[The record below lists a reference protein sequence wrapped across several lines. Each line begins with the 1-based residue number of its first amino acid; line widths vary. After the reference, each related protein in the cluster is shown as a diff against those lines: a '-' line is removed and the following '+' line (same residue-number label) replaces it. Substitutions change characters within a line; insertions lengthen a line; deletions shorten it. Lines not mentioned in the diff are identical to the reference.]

1 MSSIPYAPR
10 TVGIAA
16 AIITVTI
23 WTSFIVV
30 ARYMA
35 LKSLTPFDIVFC
47 RIVGASLVLIPW
59 GIYLV
64 KAQRKTN
71 PQSKSWLG
79 ISPVSMRI
87 TVVVGLFG
95 GVGYSMLAYSGFLFA
110 PASHASVLLPGTLPL
125 STAILSVLLLNE
137 KLSKQRVLGL
147 VIIMLGGIL
156 VGGMSIW
163 TSFQQGGEIWKGDAL
178 FVTAST
184 CWAMYTVQ
192 CRKHALGAVPATVA
206 VITFCALFYLPAYA
220 LAAVT
225 GLITSKLLTAPLWEI
240 LFQGIWQGM
249 GSVVISG
256 ISFTKMV
263 QYFGPIRS
271 TMITAVVPGL
281 SALSAV
287 IFLSEPLYWALLAG
301 LAMVTL
307 GLLVG
312 VRASA
317 R

>member
-35 LKSLTPFDIVFC
+35 LKSLTPFDIVFY

-147 VIIMLGGIL
+147 IIIMLGGIL

-287 IFLSEPLYWALLAG
+287 IFLGEPLYWALLAG

>member
-1 MSSIPYAPR
+1 
-10 TVGIAA
+10 
-16 AIITVTI
+16 
-23 WTSFIVV
+23 
-30 ARYMA
+30 MA

-64 KAQRKTN
+64 RQQKVKA
-71 PQSKSWLG
+71 PDSKSWLG
-79 ISPVSMRI
+79 VSPVSMRI
-87 TVVVGLFG
+87 TLIVGLFG
-95 GVGYSMLAYSGFLFA
+95 GIGYSMLAYSGFLFA
-110 PASHASVLLPGTLPL
+110 PAAHASVLLPGTLPL
-125 STAILSVLLLNE
+125 STALLSVLLLNE
-137 KLSKQRVLGL
+137 KLSNQRVLGL
-147 VIIMLGGIL
+147 TIIMLGGML
-156 VGGMSIW
+156 VGGTSIW
-163 TSFQQGGEIWKGDAL
+163 TSFQQGGDVWKGDAL

-206 VITFCALFYLPAYA
+206 VITFCALFYLPAYL
-220 LAAVT
+220 LAIVT
-225 GLITSKLLTAPLWEI
+225 GLVNSKLLSAPLWEI
-240 LFQGIWQGM
+240 LFQGVWQGM

-281 SALSAV
+281 SALAAV
-287 IFLSEPLYWALLAG
+287 IFLGEPLYWALLAG

-312 VRASA
+312 VRAA
-317 R
+317 AK